1 MAYKTLINPDTKEE
15 YDDYLSSVGGSR
27 PHEEEH
33 IDPEEIERR
42 KRERGK
48 QRFMDD
54 YDYANEEFFNMWKQR
69 TQKKEQGGS
78 KQH

>member
-48 QRFMDD
+48 
-54 YDYANEEFFNMWKQR
+54 
-69 TQKKEQGGS
+69 
-78 KQH
+78 